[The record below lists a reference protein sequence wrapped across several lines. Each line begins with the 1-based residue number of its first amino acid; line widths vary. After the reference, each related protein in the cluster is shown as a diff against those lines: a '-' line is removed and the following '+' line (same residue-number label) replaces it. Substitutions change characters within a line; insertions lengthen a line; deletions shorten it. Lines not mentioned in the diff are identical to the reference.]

1 MLYCITVIACIR
13 YLMSSK
19 ERNSNLILLHMIHLS
34 NFTRIKRT
42 IQALNNC
49 YPNQSIDK
57 ETVLN
62 CLQNAEFQA
71 IYINY

>member
-1 MLYCITVIACIR
+1 
-13 YLMSSK
+13 
-19 ERNSNLILLHMIHLS
+19 MIHLS

-42 IQALNNC
+42 IQALSGC
-49 YPNQSIDK
+49 YLNQRIDK

>member
-1 MLYCITVIACIR
+1 MLLSESFFLS
-13 YLMSSK
+13 LMMANNS
-19 ERNSNLILLHMIHLS
+19 RNSNLILLHMIHLS

-42 IQALNNC
+42 IQALSGC

-62 CLQNAEFQA
+62 CLQNTEFQA